1 MTYQIEKTCH
11 LGQKGETVELTERAA
26 AHLVAAGLIV
36 PAEKTAAQRR
46 GGGRK

>member
-1 MTYQIEKTCH
+1 MRYQIEKTCH

-36 PAEKTAAQRR
+36 PVKEQTNKR
-46 GGGRK
+46 GRAK